1 MYRGSNEQVAVS
13 RHAIDAVTNTLPRI
27 EEGYVQFSETMRN
40 YEDMLIVYSTIPGF
54 VSYRDEYNGT
64 WFIQI
69 LCEVFMNYAH
79 KVHVR
84 ELFDMVSIKNIEN
97 NFSSTVQYNANYS
110 FFSRLISDLKIF
122 VQQMIIVK
130 HHQ

>member
-1 MYRGSNEQVAVS
+1 
-13 RHAIDAVTNTLPRI
+13 
-27 EEGYVQFSETMRN
+27 MRN

-84 ELFDMVSIKNIEN
+84 ELFDMVGIRME
-97 NFSSTVQYNANYS
+97 
-110 FFSRLISDLKIF
+110 
-122 VQQMIIVK
+122 
-130 HHQ
+130 